1 MASYKDIVQEI
12 EKLQK
17 EADRRRKLELASV
30 IKSIRKQIADHGLTP
45 QDLGFE
51 KRATRKDPSKAAAAR
66 KPRKGGSRAGTKGMK
81 VAPKFRDQNNN
92 TWSGRGKMPKWLS
105 LAISQGASLDHFRI

>member
-17 EADRRRKLELASV
+17 EADRRKKLELASI
-30 IKSIRKQIADHGLTP
+30 IKSIRKQIAEHGLTP
-45 QDLGFE
+45 QDLGLE
-51 KRATRKDPSKAAAAR
+51 KRASRKEISKAASGR
-66 KPRKGGSRAGTKGMK
+66 KSRKIASRAGSKGSK

-105 LAISQGASLDHFRI
+105 LAISKGATLDQYRI